1 MAAVIH
7 DLSILNDPQGRS
19 ELSTSLNIP
28 YVEYCDV
35 IDSTQNRVREL
46 AESGAPEWAVV
57 VADHQTEG
65 RGQHGRTWFST
76 PGSALLFS
84 LLIRPASVEAMSL
97 LPIRTALAIV
107 RALHHLHPVREVTVK
122 WPNDLIIVDSKV
134 GGILCE
140 GIIRGEQHYAVVGVG
155 INIQKFNAP
164 LDNTQMQPAWLR
176 DDLRTNISRLD
187 MLKIILQELRTT
199 LPTDDATLTN
209 RELSQY
215 SQYDWLY
222 GSELLEPVEGTA
234 VGINGHGHLL
244 VKTSGGDIRTVI
256 SGSVRLKQSSN

>member
-1 MAAVIH
+1 MAAEKH
-7 DLSILNDPQGRS
+7 DLSVLNDSQRRK

-57 VADHQTEG
+57 IADHQTAG

-84 LLIRPASVEAMSL
+84 ILIRPASVEAMSL

-122 WPNDLIIVDSKV
+122 WPNDLIIVDRKV

-140 GIIRGEQHYAVVGVG
+140 GIIRGEQQYAVVGVG
-155 INIQKFNAP
+155 INIQQFNAP
-164 LDNTQMQPAWLR
+164 LQDDAQMQPAWLR
-176 DDLRTNISRLD
+176 DDLRTSISRLD
-187 MLKIILQELRTT
+187 MLKIILHELRTT
-199 LPTDDATLTN
+199 LPTEAATLTN

-234 VGINGHGHLL
+234 MGINGHGHML
-244 VKTSGGDIRTVI
+244 VKTSGGDIRTII
-256 SGSVRLKQSSN
+256 SGSVRLKG